1 MCWSDNRHSIE
12 CSAKADFTCSMDR
25 TDVQLI
31 VYRITMVTLVAI
43 AVGVAGSLAAIGFVE
58 TVHWLNERLLVSP
71 YARVQTEN
79 HPDLVAIAT
88 LVVPTVGGLV
98 VGLVTQFLIRERR
111 GLAPPDAIL
120 AAQTPGPTPSFRSG
134 LASTLA
140 ALLSLGSGASVGQ
153 YGPLVYLGAMF
164 GNLVGRLRLN
174 LRHQRSIAI
183 ACGVAA
189 AISTAFNAPIA
200 GLVFAH
206 EVILRHYSLRAFA
219 PVTVSA
225 ATGYIIANVI
235 FDRPALFLVEFTRV
249 EHSYEFLLFA
259 LEGVLC
265 AGLAWVFMR
274 ALKLS
279 RQASRRYVALPWAR
293 PAVAGLVV
301 GIVAMWI
308 PEILGIGQET
318 LRFATIDGAFGMAEL
333 ALIVAA
339 KLALTALCLGSGF
352 VGGVFSPALLI
363 GALFGALYGMVLP
376 HLAPVPYSGQV
387 VYAICGMMALASTV
401 IGAPLTTILI
411 VFELTRNYDLTIAAM
426 VAVVFAN
433 VISYRAIGRSLF
445 DLELRARGFDL
456 SLGRDKAILDSRPVR
471 DYLST
476 GFTTARDTEPVETVR
491 QRLVQDQHSE
501 AMIIDHQGVLIGVAR
516 LPAMIN
522 SPPDVPVAEKVITDV
537 TRFDER
543 TSVWQSME
551 MLRGFPGEAV
561 PLVSDAGTLLGV
573 VPEEAVIRAYLEIVH
588 ELREEENE
596 AT

>member
-1 MCWSDNRHSIE
+1 M
-12 CSAKADFTCSMDR
+12 T
-25 TDVQLI
+25 
-31 VYRITMVTLVAI
+31 YRIAMVTLVAI
-43 AVGVAGSLAAIGFVE
+43 AVGIAGSLAAIGFVE
-58 TVHWLNERLLVSP
+58 AVHWLNDLLLISP
-71 YARVQTEN
+71 YARVQAGN
-79 HPDLVAIAT
+79 QPGLVALAT
-88 LVVPTVGGLV
+88 LVVPTLGGLL
-98 VGLVTQFLIRERR
+98 VGLVTRYLIRERR

-120 AAQTPGPTPSFRSG
+120 AAQTPGPTPGFRSG

-219 PVTVSA
+219 PVTVAA

-235 FDRPALFLVEFTRV
+235 FDRPALFLVEFSRV

-265 AGLAWVFMR
+265 AGLAWVFLR
-274 ALKLS
+274 LLRLS
-279 RQASRRYVALPWAR
+279 SRVSRRYIAPVWAR
-293 PAVAGLVV
+293 PAVAGLLVGVV
-301 GIVAMWI
+301 ALWI

-318 LRFATIDGAFGMAEL
+318 LRFATIENAFGISEL
-333 ALIVAA
+333 TLIVVA
-339 KLALTALCLGSGF
+339 KLVLTSLCLGFGF

-363 GALFGALYGMVLP
+363 GILFGALYGTVLP
-376 HLAPVPYSGQV
+376 HLVPVAYSGPV
-387 VYAICGMMALASTV
+387 VYAICGMMALASSV

-433 VISYRAIGRSLF
+433 VVSYRAIGRSLF

-456 SLGRDKAILDSRPVR
+456 TLGRDKAILESRPIR

-476 GFTTARDTEPVETVR
+476 RYTTAQGMESVETVR
-491 QRLVQDQHSE
+491 QRLVREQRAE
-501 AMIIDHQGVLIGVAR
+501 AMVVDNRGILLGVIR
-516 LPAMIN
+516 LQAIIN
-522 SPPDVPVAEKVITDV
+522 SAPDTPILRLALRDF
-537 TRFDER
+537 TRFDEK

-551 MLRGFPGEAV
+551 LLRGFLGEAV
-561 PLVSDAGTLLGV
+561 PLVSGEGQLLGV

-596 AT
+596 GA